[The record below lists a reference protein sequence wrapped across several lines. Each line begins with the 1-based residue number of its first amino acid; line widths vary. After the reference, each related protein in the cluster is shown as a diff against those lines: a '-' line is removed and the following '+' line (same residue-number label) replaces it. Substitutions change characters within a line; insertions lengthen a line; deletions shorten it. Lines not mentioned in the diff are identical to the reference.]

1 MLARLKAKSG
11 LTCNAHT
18 FRRAF
23 ASMLRRNHVDSLDI
37 MKLGG
42 WKSLTMVQTYTKSVD
57 FEDAQTR
64 YVAPTAQLVD
74 SISPC
79 VKNEKVPRPRIELG
93 TRGFSVRCSTD

>member
-1 MLARLKAKSG
+1 MLACLEAKSD
-11 LTCNAHT
+11 LTCNART

-23 ASMLRRNHVDSLDI
+23 ASILWRNHVNSLNI

-42 WKSLTMVQTYTKSVD
+42 WKSLAMIQAYTKSVD

-74 SISPC
+74 AISPC

-93 TRGFSVRCSTD
+93 TRGFSVRCSTN